1 MQFTCAYCHVV
12 LGITRLV
19 PEASGV
25 PVVRLHGVGY
35 GKILTIKAV
44 RELTGLGLREAVEI
58 VEGRLPVDLRATR
71 AGAQVTMALADLQ
84 AAGAQYE
91 LLGGERPTPRQA
103 PPPGA
108 STETSGPGVPGTL
121 HVMLAHSGQNK
132 IAVIKVIREVTGLG
146 LKESKDLCDR
156 TPCHFAVRPDYNEAK
171 VLRLFAEAGAAARI
185 ER

>member
-1 MQFTCAYCHVV
+1 MQFTCAYCHTV
-12 LGITRLV
+12 LAITAQV
-19 PEASGV
+19 PVAHAI

-44 RELTGLGLREAVEI
+44 RELTGLGLRESVDI
-58 VEGRLPVDLRATR
+58 VEGRLPVDLRASR
-71 AGAQVTMALADLQ
+71 AGAQLSMALADLQ

-91 LLGGERPTPRQA
+91 VLGGEQPSQPQG
-103 PPPGA
+103 PPA
-108 STETSGPGVPGTL
+108 VSTETSGPGVPGTL

-156 TPCHFAVRPDYNEAK
+156 TPCRFAVRPDYNEAK
-171 VLRLFAEAGAAARI
+171 VLRLFAEAGAAARVG
-185 ER
+185 R